1 MTGSS
6 AGAESGV
13 PLYLLKNEP
22 LFLNLLL
29 FRSNV
34 SNFFFISW
42 LLEVK
47 LTGAL
52 SFAEEGDL
60 VPSDEEVEETEGD
73 LEMGLVKVGAWV
85 GLLVGLGE

>member
-1 MTGSS
+1 MYVKCDQNMLQQFDLRIKT
-6 AGAESGV
+6 
-13 PLYLLKNEP
+13 P
-22 LFLNLLL
+22 
-29 FRSNV
+29 
-34 SNFFFISW
+34 ISIQQEIRQARKYDKFSPW

-85 GLLVGLGE
+85 GPGGSSLG